1 MHKGEKNK
9 KGVCHNAQHHGVV
22 QLHKSIKTNKNKEQ
36 GKLDLLLNKRR
47 GKKKEKE
54 NVVVFSHLVAA

>member
-36 GKLDLLLNKRR
+36 GKLDRLLKKRR
-47 GKKKEKE
+47 KKKEKE
-54 NVVVFSHLVAA
+54 NVAVFSHLVAA